1 MLLGQKCE
9 TGKRGGVGT
18 FGIGKIKPTNA
29 IFFLRWTLKDKKTER
44 KQNGTE
50 CRITLHNK
58 A

>member
-29 IFFLRWTLKDKKTER
+29 IFFLRWTLKDKAER
-44 KQNGTE
+44 KQNGIE
-50 CRITLHNK
+50 RRITLHNK